1 MFCRFAREKE
11 QLTDLILNHLILKVA
26 QHVGVVG
33 LMNSLQTGHNVTR
46 SGDLSEAGVSKTRL
60 AQASKCKESFLY
72 LFSLIV

>member
-1 MFCRFAREKE
+1 
-11 QLTDLILNHLILKVA
+11 
-26 QHVGVVG
+26 